1 MNEIGIL
8 FIGWVLG
15 ILSLIIEPF
24 ILGPIK
30 KGLDKRTFKE
40 ILKEDIKNKINQMR
54 SFVQSMA
61 DLYNKGS
68 LQELK
73 YILSNT
79 DRLPD
84 LDFKIDNDF
93 YKVNYVKILEFY
105 KKTDI
110 INFYERISTMNS
122 IVNIIGNGTIP

>member
-1 MNEIGIL
+1 VNEIGIL